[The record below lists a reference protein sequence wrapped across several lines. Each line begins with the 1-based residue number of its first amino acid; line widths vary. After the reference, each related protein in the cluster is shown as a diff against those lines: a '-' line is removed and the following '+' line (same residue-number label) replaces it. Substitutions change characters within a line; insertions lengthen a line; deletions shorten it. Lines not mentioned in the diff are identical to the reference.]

1 MLKWI
6 RGKQMGAAY
15 EGQNTQY
22 PNYKM
27 TPQVV
32 IDMAR
37 KFLRDTPKLNELR
50 GIEET
55 DESVF
60 KLAINMAISD
70 WNSTPPLLAPVGL
83 EDFPSF
89 DWLIISTAMFVLMS
103 AGVLQY
109 RNELQ
114 YTDQGI
120 TVNPW
125 SKGPAYISLA
135 GMWANM
141 CDVKKREYKY
151 ALNISRT
158 FGIARTSEYLMWDYS
173 GLYTGVPG
181 DNVRG
186 TGPSSVAAGILG
198 TNQPSVGPYAEPH
211 KRIYINFTIDQWVGD
226 GSSATWTMVLYH
238 NFGSDV
244 DLRLTDPLTGEDLR
258 SKANIFFGTTNAITL
273 VVPMTPDGRFAAK
286 AIVFKV

>member
-1 MLKWI
+1 MVTV
-6 RGKQMGAAY
+6 Y

-22 PNYKM
+22 PNYRM

-60 KLAINMAISD
+60 KLAINMSISD

-89 DWLIISTAMFVLMS
+89 DWLIISTGLFVLMS

-114 YTDQGI
+114 YSDQGI

-125 SKGPAYISLA
+125 SKGPAYIHIA
-135 GMWANM
+135 GMWAGM
-141 CDVKKREYKY
+141 CDTKKREYKY
-151 ALNISRT
+151 ALNLSRT

-186 TGPSSVAAGILG
+186 TGPSSVAGGILG
-198 TNQPSVGPYAEPH
+198 TNEPIGPSNEPH
-211 KRIYINFTIDQWVGD
+211 KRLYINFTIEQWVGN
-226 GSSATWTMVLYH
+226 GSGAVWEMVLYH

-244 DLRLTDPLTGEDLR
+244 DVRLTDPATGQDLR
-258 SKANIFFGTTNAITL
+258 NQASIFFGTKNAITL
-273 VVPMTPDGRFAAK
+273 RVPMAPDGRFAGQ
-286 AIVFKV
+286 AIVFQV